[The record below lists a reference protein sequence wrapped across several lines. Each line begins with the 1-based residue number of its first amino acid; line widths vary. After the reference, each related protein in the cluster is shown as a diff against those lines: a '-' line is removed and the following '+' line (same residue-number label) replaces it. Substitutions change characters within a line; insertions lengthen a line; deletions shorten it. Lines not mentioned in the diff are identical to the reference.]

1 VTEQRVPIL
10 DEAVLTALR
19 DSVGGDDAFV
29 SDLVE
34 TYLSD
39 GRDQLAAIEAAVG
52 AGEPAALVR
61 PAHTLKS
68 ASFTLGANRLGELA
82 RTLEQ
87 RGRSDEL
94 DGADALVAEA
104 RDEWASANEALLAW
118 LGQHSGSGS

>member
-1 VTEQRVPIL
+1 MTEQGRPIL
-10 DEAVLTALR
+10 DEAVLVALR
-19 DSVGGDDAFV
+19 ESVGGDGPFV

-52 AGEPAALVR
+52 AGDAAALVR

-68 ASFTLGANRLGELA
+68 ASLTVGAMRLGELG

-87 RGRSDEL
+87 RGRGEQL

-104 RDEWASANEALLAW
+104 RDEWTQVNEALRAW
-118 LGQHSGSGS
+118 LRGQDGPQP

>member
-1 VTEQRVPIL
+1 VTEQRRPIL
-10 DEAVLTALR
+10 DEAVLGALR

-52 AGEPAALVR
+52 AGDAAALVR

-68 ASFTLGANRLGELA
+68 ASLTVGAIRLGELG

-87 RGRSDEL
+87 RGRGEEL
-94 DGADALVAEA
+94 DGAAAIVAEA
-104 RDEWASANEALLAW
+104 REEWEQVNESLRAW
-118 LGQHSGSGS
+118 LGEHGTPRP